1 MMNIKVE
8 DIMDTITKDMD
19 STSIAQKYLAASY
32 YIKQIKKYASFHD
45 IVIFGASEIG
55 RQLYF
60 MLKKENITFVRAYC
74 DNDDGKQ
81 GIIMDGIQIMNP
93 NDAVRKYPDAVF
105 IIISMLYADEM
116 MNQLV
121 LLGVPATHISF
132 FDIHHSGIGD

>member
-8 DIMDTITKDMD
+8 DIMDTIIKDMD
-19 STSIAQKYLAASY
+19 NTSVAQKYLATSY

-45 IVIFGASEIG
+45 IVIFGASETG

-81 GIIMDGIQIMNP
+81 GIIMDGIQIMHP
-93 NDAVRKYPDAVF
+93 RDAVRKYPDAVF
-105 IIISMLYADEM
+105 IIISMSYADEM

-132 FDIHHSGIGD
+132 FDIHQSGIGD